1 MVGSLSLREA
11 WTGLGVTR
19 KFFWVVGVFS
29 LSALVAAWLWM
40 SLAQREYR
48 VLFAGLSDAD
58 GGHVVAALDKLR
70 IPYQLNEPGGSI
82 EVPLEQ
88 FHLAR
93 YRLAVEGLPKAEYE
107 HGGADHGGDYP
118 AAGQAAMRF
127 GMSSFQ
133 EQAAHQHALEAEL
146 AHSIEMLDGIKS
158 ARVHLALPKQSAF
171 LREPVLPSASVLIT
185 PEPAA
190 ALLPGQIEAVRL
202 LVASSVPGML
212 AEQVNVL
219 DQHGALPALQS
230 SSPSPQT
237 EIPADAMPNYPVKA
251 SPATIP
257 KTPQLAQPV
266 QPVPTWMEIDR
277 LTQNREVLLGLL
289 LAAFVAWL
297 LLRLRA
303 RSQRAALQQE
313 ADAQMQAEQS
323 LEEQSLDV
331 RLVQLRQR
339 VMADPR
345 VAASVVKL
353 WLQET

>member
-1 MVGSLSLREA
+1 M
-11 WTGLGVTR
+11 
-19 KFFWVVGVFS
+19 
-29 LSALVAAWLWM
+29 
-40 SLAQREYR
+40 
-48 VLFAGLSDAD
+48 
-58 GGHVVAALDKLR
+58 
-70 IPYQLNEPGGSI
+70 
-82 EVPLEQ
+82 
-88 FHLAR
+88 
-93 YRLAVEGLPKAEYE
+93 
-107 HGGADHGGDYP
+107 
-118 AAGQAAMRF
+118 
-127 GMSSFQ
+127 
-133 EQAAHQHALEAEL
+133 AHQRTLEAEL

-190 ALLPGQIEAVRL
+190 ALTPGQVEAVRL

-230 SSPSPQT
+230 SSPSPQIEIPET
-237 EIPADAMPNYPVKA
+237 EISAAAMPNFPVKA
-251 SPATIP
+251 LPTTIP
-257 KTPQLAQPV
+257 KTPQLAQS
-266 QPVPTWMEIDR
+266 VPTWLEIDR
-277 LTQNREVLLGLL
+277 LTQNREVMLGLL

-303 RSQRAALQQE
+303 RGQRAALKLE
-313 ADAQMQAEQS
+313 ADAEMKG
-323 LEEQSLDV
+323 EQSLDV

-353 WLQET
+353 WVQET

>member
-11 WTGLGVTR
+11 WTGLGATR
-19 KFFWVVGVFS
+19 KLLWVVAVLS

-40 SLAQREYR
+40 SLVQREYR
-48 VLFAGLSDAD
+48 VLFVGLSDAD
-58 GGHVVAALDKLR
+58 GGQVVAALEKLR
-70 IPYQLNEPGGSI
+70 IPYQLNEPGGTI
-82 EVPLEQ
+82 EVPSDQ

-93 YRLAVEGLPKAEYE
+93 YRLAVEGLPKAE
-107 HGGADHGGDYP
+107 HGGDHP
-118 AAGQAAMRF
+118 ATGQPAMRF

-133 EQAAHQHALEAEL
+133 EQAAHQHTLEAEL

-190 ALLPGQIEAVRL
+190 ALMPGQVEAVRL
-202 LVASSVPGML
+202 LVASSVPGLL

-230 SSPSPQT
+230 SSPSSQI
-237 EIPADAMPNYPVKA
+237 EIPAAAMPNSPVKA

-266 QPVPTWMEIDR
+266 PTWLEIER
-277 LTQNREVLLGLL
+277 LTQNREVMLGLL

-303 RSQRAALQQE
+303 RGQRAALKQE
-313 ADAQMQAEQS
+313 ADAEMQG
-323 LEEQSLDV
+323 EQSLDV

-353 WLQET
+353 WVQET